1 MIDGDAMDYAQL
13 ETRLKEERRY
23 VAMLLAVTR
32 ENRRLV
38 VENEYL
44 KGVLSGRN
52 DREYRQTDREDTAGE
67 S

>member
-1 MIDGDAMDYAQL
+1 MVIAMDYAQL

-32 ENRRLV
+32 ENRRLA

-44 KGVLSGRN
+44 KGVLSGRT